1 MTSSRIRWAA
11 GLALLAAV
19 AAGCST
25 HHPTGGAAPTTPAP
39 VSHSASTAPKPPAT
53 PPKPPATPP
62 TTHHRA
68 TPPPA
73 PPAPTS
79 ARPTPPGD
87 NGGDHDAD
95 NNGGPDDG
103 DGNISPTAPTP
114 PTPTP
119 PIPTPPAA
127 CTGRACRTTTE
138 TS

>member
-19 AAGCST
+19 AAGCSAG
-25 HHPTGGAAPTTPAP
+25 HPTGTTAPATPAP

-53 PPKPPATPP
+53 PAKPPAAPAKPSATPP

-68 TPPPA
+68 TPTPA
-73 PPAPTS
+73 PPAPTT
-79 ARPTPPGD
+79 AHRLPDD

-103 DGNISPTAPTP
+103 DGNI
-114 PTPTP
+114 
-119 PIPTPPAA
+119 
-127 CTGRACRTTTE
+127 
-138 TS
+138 

>member
-19 AAGCST
+19 AAGCSSG
-25 HHPTGGAAPTTPAP
+25 HPTGTTAPTTPAP
-39 VSHSASTAPKPPAT
+39 VSHSASTPPKPPAT
-53 PPKPPATPP
+53 PAKPPAAPAKPSATPP

-73 PPAPTS
+73 APTT

-103 DGNISPTAPTP
+103 DGNI
-114 PTPTP
+114 
-119 PIPTPPAA
+119 
-127 CTGRACRTTTE
+127 
-138 TS
+138 

>member
-19 AAGCST
+19 AAGCSAG
-25 HHPTGGAAPTTPAP
+25 HPTGTTAPATPAP

-53 PPKPPATPP
+53 PAKPPATPAKPSATPP

-68 TPPPA
+68 TPTPA
-73 PPAPTS
+73 PPAPTT
-79 ARPTPPGD
+79 APRLPDD

-103 DGNISPTAPTP
+103 DGNI
-114 PTPTP
+114 
-119 PIPTPPAA
+119 
-127 CTGRACRTTTE
+127 
-138 TS
+138 